1 MKGFLDNLALVSA
14 SVFSAIFLLALTV
27 GLLVAIKWGL
37 TYLLEG
43 L

>member
-1 MKGFLDNLALVSA
+1 MKGFLDNLAA
-14 SVFSAIFLLALTV
+14 AGAATFSAIFLLALTV
-27 GLLVAIKWGL
+27 GMLVAIKWGL

>member
-1 MKGFLDNLALVSA
+1 MKGFLDNLAA
-14 SVFSAIFLLALTV
+14 AGAAVFSAVFLLTLTV
-27 GLLVAIKWGL
+27 GMLVAIKWGL

>member
-1 MKGFLDNLALVSA
+1 MRGFLDNLALAASA
-14 SVFSAIFLLALTV
+14 AFSAIFLLALTV
-27 GLLVAIKWGL
+27 GMLVAIKWGL

>member
-1 MKGFLDNLALVSA
+1 MKAFLDNLALVA
-14 SVFSAIFLLALTV
+14 ATAFSAIFLFALTV
-27 GLLVAIKWGL
+27 GMLVAIKLGL